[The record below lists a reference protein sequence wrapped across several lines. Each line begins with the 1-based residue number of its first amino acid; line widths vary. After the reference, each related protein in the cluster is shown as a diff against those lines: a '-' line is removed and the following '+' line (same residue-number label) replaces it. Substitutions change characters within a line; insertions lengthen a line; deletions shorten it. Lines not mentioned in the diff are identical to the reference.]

1 LAAGIYFIAD
11 IKLIL
16 LIVQGEEWQMTQ
28 AKKDTQEPNMKN
40 NSGFTL
46 IETMI
51 AILVFTIGI
60 LAMVSLQTHSIR
72 TNASAKQTTEAASAT
87 ASVIE
92 DLRPLNY
99 IRDAELADGSHTRPD
114 QDQYSISYTIQRDAL
129 LENTMLIQTTV
140 TWTEGTKSRSMNL
153 VYIKADII

>member
-1 LAAGIYFIAD
+1 
-11 IKLIL
+11 
-16 LIVQGEEWQMTQ
+16 MTQ
-28 AKKDTQEPNMKN
+28 TKKDAQEPNMKN

-72 TNASAKQTTEAASAT
+72 TNASAKQTTEAASAA
-87 ASVIE
+87 ASAIE
-92 DLRPLNY
+92 DLRPLDY
-99 IRDAELADGSHTRPD
+99 VGDTELADGNHNLPD
-114 QDQYSISYTIQRDAL
+114 QERYSISYTIQRDAL
-129 LENTMLIQTTV
+129 LDNTMLIQTTV